1 MLIKYQF
8 YHIFIKL
15 LLIVQLPK
23 LNFPEFEFRFQ
34 KNEKGT
40 IQVFDIIRK
49 KFIDITPEEWVRQHI
64 VHFLIQHKQVPTSMI
79 SIEKQLILNN
89 TKRRTDI
96 VIFNSLLKPLLI
108 IECKAPQIEINQLT
122 INQALRYNIEL
133 KVPAIFLSNG
143 LQHVFLKLENEG
155 PKVLKEIPDYQSLL
169 NF

>member
-1 MLIKYQF
+1 
-8 YHIFIKL
+8 
-15 LLIVQLPK
+15 VQLPK

-34 KNEKGT
+34 KNEKGNMQ
-40 IQVFDIIRK
+40 IFDIIRK

-64 VHFLIQHKQVPTSMI
+64 VHFLIQHKQAPSSMI

-155 PKVLKEIPDYQSLL
+155 SKVLKEIPDYQSLL

>member
-34 KNEKGT
+34 KNEKGN
-40 IQVFDIIRK
+40 IQIFDIIRK

-64 VHFLIQHKQVPTSMI
+64 VHFLIQHKQVPSSMI

-155 PKVLKEIPDYQSLL
+155 SKVLKEIPDYQSLL